1 MHKRNYHN
9 AIQPYRSP
17 IHHVPPPTPTPR
29 TRSSILKNIP
39 HLPIYLNHP
48 LLLFPSPPLPLPSS
62 KEVRSA
68 FVKWSLY
75 NVFRRYWILELD
87 LTISILAEFLL
98 ENRRI

>member
-48 LLLFPSPPLPLPSS
+48 LPPPPLPLPSS
-62 KEVRSA
+62 SPPLVKRSKKCIREM
-68 FVKWSLY
+68 V
-75 NVFRRYWILELD
+75 IG
-87 LTISILAEFLL
+87 
-98 ENRRI
+98 